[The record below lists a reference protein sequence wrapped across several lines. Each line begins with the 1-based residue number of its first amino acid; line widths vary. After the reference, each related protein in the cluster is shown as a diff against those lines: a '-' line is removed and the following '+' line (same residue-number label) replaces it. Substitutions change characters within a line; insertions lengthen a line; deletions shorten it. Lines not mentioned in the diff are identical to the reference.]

1 MLRYILKRLVMLIP
15 VILVTSFLIFWAMS
29 LTGGDPALMLAGDN
43 AKPEQIE
50 QIREELGL
58 NDPFIV
64 RYGNYMKGMITGDMG
79 QSYVTKR
86 DVFKTFMERLPNT
99 LMLGGA
105 AVLIAVAV
113 SLPLGI
119 YTAIHQNTWKDT
131 AGMIFALFGTSMPNF
146 WLGLMLIILFSLKLG
161 LFPTGGKGGLDSLV
175 LPAVTV
181 GFGLAALSPVIF
193 DYEVDV
199 IGQNMQDRLMG
210 PCAAHWFGTDEYG
223 RDLFAR
229 VVYGARYSLIIG
241 VGSVAL
247 GLIVGTILGSQAG
260 FHGGVTDSIIMR
272 GIDIFYSIPNIMT
285 AVVIVSLL
293 GPSTVNLMIA
303 LAFSC
308 ASSFAR
314 IVRASVMTI
323 RDQEYVESSYAMGL
337 PTWKIIVKHILPN
350 CLSPIIV
357 QITLLIGTTIIS
369 ASSLSFLGIGV
380 PAPAP
385 EWGALLSAGRGHIRD
400 ASYMCIIPGLA
411 IMFTVLAL
419 NLLGDGLRDALDP
432 KLKK

>member
-1 MLRYILKRLVMLIP
+1 MAQEKEMKKHVKRRTMLQETWRL
-15 VILVTSFLIFWAMS
+15 
-29 LTGGDPALMLAGDN
+29 LAKNRG
-43 AKPEQIE
+43 A
-50 QIREELGL
+50 
-58 NDPFIV
+58 
-64 RYGNYMKGMITGDMG
+64 
-79 QSYVTKR
+79 
-86 DVFKTFMERLPNT
+86 
-99 LMLGGA
+99 MLGMAFLLLLIVA
-105 AVLIAVAV
+105 AL
-113 SLPLGI
+113 
-119 YTAIHQNTWKDT
+119 
-131 AGMIFALFGTSMPNF
+131 
-146 WLGLMLIILFSLKLG
+146 
-161 LFPTGGKGGLDSLV
+161 
-175 LPAVTV
+175 
-181 GFGLAALSPVIF
+181 LSPVIF
-193 DYEVDV
+193 NYERDV
-199 IGQNMQDRLMG
+199 IGQNMKERLLA
-210 PCAAHWFGTDEYG
+210 PCAAHWFGTDEFG

-229 VVYGARYSLIIG
+229 VIYGARYSLVIG
-241 VGSVAL
+241 MGSVLL
-247 GLIVGTILGSQAG
+247 GLVVGTVLGSLAG
-260 FHGGVTDSIIMR
+260 FHGGIIDSVIMR

-293 GPSTVNLMIA
+293 GTSTVNLMIA

-337 PTWKIIVKHILPN
+337 PTWKIIIKHILPN

-400 ASYMCIIPGLA
+400 ASYMCIVPGLA